1 MVKILLHG
9 CNGRM
14 GQVMTR
20 IITEFQQRE
29 SVQVAPGTGSTNDS
43 HKTSELKIICG
54 VDLDP
59 NKIENS
65 YPVYPSLDQV
75 PAGKNPD
82 ILIDFSHHNCIAG
95 LLDFGIARQTPLVI
109 CTTGYTAGEQQLIK
123 EASHKVPVLMSAN
136 MSLGINL
143 LLALVAKAATVLG
156 ESFDI
161 EIVEKHHNQ
170 KVDSPSGTAMMIAE
184 AINTSLGH
192 GMEYIYGRHGR
203 DAKVSKRKK
212 NEIGIH
218 AVRGGAI
225 VGEHDIIF
233 AGQGEVIEIR
243 HSALSRDVFAYG
255 AIKAARFLAGKESG
269 LYSMKDVVEAGS

>member
-1 MVKILLHG
+1 MKILLHG

-20 IITEFQQRE
+20 IITESQKQRG
-29 SVQVAPGTGSTNDS
+29 SVQVSPDTGSTKDS

-59 NKIENS
+59 NKNENS

-184 AINTSLGH
+184 AINTSL
-192 GMEYIYGRHGR
+192 
-203 DAKVSKRKK
+203 
-212 NEIGIH
+212 
-218 AVRGGAI
+218 
-225 VGEHDIIF
+225 
-233 AGQGEVIEIR
+233 
-243 HSALSRDVFAYG
+243 
-255 AIKAARFLAGKESG
+255 
-269 LYSMKDVVEAGS
+269 